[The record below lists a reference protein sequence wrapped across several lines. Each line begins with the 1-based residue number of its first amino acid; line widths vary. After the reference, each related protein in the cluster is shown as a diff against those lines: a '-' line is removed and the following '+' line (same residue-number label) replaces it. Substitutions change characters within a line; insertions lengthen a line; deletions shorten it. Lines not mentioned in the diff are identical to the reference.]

1 MKNLVRETLAA
12 ANPSEANSLPK
23 LFQVLHHIHF
33 TKWNDLWIL
42 SRVFL
47 IEMFGLRGKDLK
59 YAKELVLNHYRK
71 SVQNSTRLQD
81 MC

>member
-33 TKWNDLWIL
+33 TK
-42 SRVFL
+42 
-47 IEMFGLRGKDLK
+47 
-59 YAKELVLNHYRK
+59 
-71 SVQNSTRLQD
+71 
-81 MC
+81 